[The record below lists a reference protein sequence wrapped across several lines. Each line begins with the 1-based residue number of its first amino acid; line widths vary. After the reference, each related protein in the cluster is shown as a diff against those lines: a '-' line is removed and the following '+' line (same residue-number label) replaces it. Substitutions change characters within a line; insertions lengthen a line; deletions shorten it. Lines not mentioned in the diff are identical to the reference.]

1 MVNKKSSLGRGL
13 ASILGGNTSNIPIK
27 EINNNKESTP
37 QSVGI
42 TNEILITQIETNP
55 FQPRIEFNQE
65 KLDELAASI
74 EQLGIIQPIT
84 VRKMNHNK
92 YQLISGE
99 RRFRASQIAGLE
111 KLPAFVRVANDQ
123 EMLEMALVENIQRE
137 NLNPIEVAISYKR
150 LIEEIK
156 LTQEQC
162 SERVGKNRSTI
173 TNFLRLLKLPYEIQ
187 EGLKEGA
194 ISNGHAKALL
204 SIKNN
209 ETQINLF
216 YDTVANGYSVRELE
230 QMAKDFSD
238 KTFKRKSKD
247 KNINTLDPL
256 PFSQQKMMHDLSR
269 NLEKD
274 VELKR
279 NKKGKGK
286 LIIPFSN
293 DDDLARIFEIINK

>member
-162 SERVGKNRSTI
+162 SERIGKNRSTI
-173 TNFLRLLKLPYEIQ
+173 TNFLRLLKLPSEIQ
-187 EGLKEGA
+187 KGLKEGA

-204 SIKNN
+204 SIKNT

-230 QMAKDFSD
+230 QMAKDFSG
-238 KTFKRKSKD
+238 KTFKRTSKV
-247 KNINTLDPL
+247 KNINTTNPL
-256 PFSQQKMMHDLSR
+256 PFSQQKMMHDLSKR
-269 NLEKD
+269 LDKD

-293 DDDLARIFEIINK
+293 DDELARVFEIINK

>member
-55 FQPRIEFNQE
+55 FQPRAEFNQE

-162 SERVGKNRSTI
+162 SERIGKNRSTI
-173 TNFLRLLKLPYEIQ
+173 TNFLRLLKLPSEIQ
-187 EGLKEGA
+187 KGLKEGA

-204 SIKNN
+204 SIKNT

-230 QMAKDFSD
+230 QMAKDFSC
-238 KTFKRKSKD
+238 KTFKRTSKV
-247 KNINTLDPL
+247 KNINTTNPL
-256 PFSQQKMMHDLSR
+256 PFSQQKMMHDLSKR
-269 NLEKD
+269 LDKD

-293 DDDLARIFEIINK
+293 DDELARVFEIINK